1 VKVGLIAR
9 AEDRG
14 LGVMTWAFHRNMRPA
29 KTLVIA
35 PLPEMQRGFT
45 QHHERYE
52 GAGVFRAAWGGGEL
66 DEKLVRDFLD
76 GLDVVYSAETFYDP
90 RLPEWARE
98 QGVAT
103 VLHAM
108 PEFFNPALPQATM
121 TWLPTSW
128 RADTIPS
135 APVVAVPIE
144 EARPALPPNPDLPLR
159 ILHVVGHRAMADRNG
174 TLTVLQALRIVKAR
188 MHVTIVC
195 QDARLPSVRVA
206 SNVRVTRTLG
216 GEKSLEPRFATND
229 VILIPRRYGGLC
241 LPAQEALSFGRALV
255 MPDVS
260 PNADW
265 PILPLPARFAAD
277 STIRTVAGEIP
288 AAIVEPRDVARLLD
302 ELAAD
307 PARVWEQSVRAYEWA
322 QRHTWAR
329 MKPVYDAQLAEACL
343 RVTA

>member
-1 VKVGLIAR
+1 
-9 AEDRG
+9 
-14 LGVMTWAFHRNMRPA
+14 
-29 KTLVIA
+29 
-35 PLPEMQRGFT
+35 
-45 QHHERYE
+45 
-52 GAGVFRAAWGGGEL
+52 
-66 DEKLVRDFLD
+66 
-76 GLDVVYSAETFYDP
+76 
-90 RLPEWARE
+90 
-98 QGVAT
+98 
-103 VLHAM
+103 
-108 PEFFNPALPQATM
+108 
-121 TWLPTSW
+121 
-128 RADTIPS
+128 
-135 APVVAVPIE
+135 
-144 EARPALPPNPDLPLR
+144 
-159 ILHVVGHRAMADRNG
+159 
-174 TLTVLQALRIVKAR
+174 
-188 MHVTIVC
+188 
-195 QDARLPSVRVA
+195 
-206 SNVRVTRTLG
+206 
-216 GEKSLEPRFATND
+216 